1 MVTEMKWYCGIRHA
15 TYETSFHGD
24 GRASITHINLQ
35 DTDAVVDQRNPALT
49 RISKKRLCF
58 LTGQTV
64 LNNKSS

>member
-1 MVTEMKWYCGIRHA
+1 M
-15 TYETSFHGD
+15 
-24 GRASITHINLQ
+24 
-35 DTDAVVDQRNPALT
+35 QRQISVFPQT